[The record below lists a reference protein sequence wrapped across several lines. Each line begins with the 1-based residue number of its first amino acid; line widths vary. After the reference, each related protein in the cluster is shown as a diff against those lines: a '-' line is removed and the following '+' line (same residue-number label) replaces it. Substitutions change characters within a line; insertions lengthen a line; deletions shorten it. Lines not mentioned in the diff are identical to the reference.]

1 MVCIASQESLSTKEG
16 LYLLSSLGSK
26 DEMDSK
32 KSKERKSLKES
43 IGDTAD
49 FICFSDGRTAETD
62 ENRQIKKNGR

>member
-1 MVCIASQESLSTKEG
+1 MVCIASQESLLAKEG

-32 KSKERKSLKES
+32 KSKEREPLKES
-43 IGDTAD
+43 IGSTAD
-49 FICFSDGRTAETD
+49 FICFSDGRTAEMD